1 MDDEKEKLKGTIAE
15 QAALIE
21 KLTKKLDQKSYVL
34 GNLDLFDDLMTKLE
48 VFQHN
53 GKSKYFYERTS
64 SFTGENESIFKI
76 NSFVQD
82 LIEYKCRVQ
91 AGDNYQN
98 RISMDISALIKFLNT
113 GRRVRKT
120 KDEIEALKRE
130 RNELVHHPSLKPE
143 EPPEGDLGR
152 L

>member
-1 MDDEKEKLKGTIAE
+1 MDKEKEELKKTIFN
-15 QAALIE
+15 QLKVID

-34 GNLDLFDDLMTKLE
+34 GNFDLFDDLMTKLE

-64 SFTGENESIFKI
+64 RLTGEKESIFKI

-120 KDEIEALKRE
+120 KGEIEALKSE
-130 RNELVHHPSLKPE
+130 RNELVHQSSLKSE
-143 EPPEGDLGR
+143 ESPKADLA
-152 L
+152 

>member
-34 GNLDLFDDLMTKLE
+34 ENLDLFDDLMTKLE

-53 GKSKYFYERTS
+53 GKSKYFYERKS
-64 SFTGENESIFKI
+64 RLTGEKEMIFKI
-76 NSFVQD
+76 NSLVQD
-82 LIEYKCRVQ
+82 LIEYKCRTQ
-91 AGDNYQN
+91 GGDNYQN

-120 KDEIEALKRE
+120 KDEIEALKRK
-130 RNELVHHPSLKPE
+130 RNELAHQ
-143 EPPEGDLGR
+143 LG
-152 L
+152 